1 MFHIGNSNVSS
12 SVKFSACEVFFFFP
26 QMNNVLDLGST
37 SDLDYILNRLL
48 SKNSHQVEDLR

>member
-1 MFHIGNSNVSS
+1 MSS

-48 SKNSHQVEDLR
+48 SKTSHQVEDLR